1 MPERRRS
8 KKWIYWVIVLILIVV
23 AGVVGYFVW
32 DGYFRDKEKS
42 EVGQSEVVEKTVE
55 KPAAKEEKQ
64 EEGKGQTGEIDG
76 VKEKV
81 EQYDG
86 ADPNTAE
93 ELTGAL
99 TYVSVVDGMLRIRV
113 NIDQFLAGGSCEL
126 VLRNGG
132 GILYNEVTRI
142 VDTVSTSTC
151 EGFDVATSGLP
162 VGAAEIVI
170 YLSSGEKVGEITG
183 RVEL

>member
-55 KPAAKEEKQ
+55 KPAVKEEKQ
-64 EEGKGQTGEIDG
+64 EEGKGQAGEIDG

-99 TYVSVVDGMLRIRV
+99 TYVAVNNGVLRVRV
-113 NIDQFLAGGSCEL
+113 NIDQFLAGGTCEL

-151 EGFDVATSGLP
+151 EGFDVMTGGVP
-162 VGAAEIVI
+162 GGAAELVI